1 MILELT
7 ITLAK
12 VLFIVGLTVGFF
24 APVLTWVERKQSA
37 IMQDRIGA
45 NRADIMGFTALGLFH
60 AIADAIKMFT
70 KEDFIPQG
78 ANRFLHTLSPII
90 ALIPAILTF
99 AVVPFGGQYEL
110 WGTKINLVISDLDV
124 GLLFVFAIASIATYG
139 YVIAGW
145 ASNNNWSL
153 LGSMRTASQMISYE
167 VTMGLTIVGVLMVY
181 GTMKLTE
188 IGAAQEDF
196 LNWGDLYKDQDK
208 KWSNIMNIIVNNVF
222 QTDDVQLL
230 TVLKNFFSKRQ
241 DKIEDHKSSKS
252 HTGKRPPRF
261 APGGQS
267 TQMIVGADGSNDKI
281 ILGRSVNLY
290 AAQKLRRV
298 YYSAFSPIPDASA
311 VLPLKPAP
319 LIREHRLYQADW
331 LLRFYGFQLD
341 EILEGTKDDMLDMDH
356 DPKMAWALKNRHLF
370 PVDLNRADKNM
381 LLRVPGLGAVTVKK
395 ILSIRRYANLSWYDL
410 VKMRLPL
417 NKLKPFITVND
428 YKPAIHILDSQNLG
442 LLLKEP
448 KQMELFG
455 ASE

>member
-12 VLFIVGLTVGFF
+12 ILFIIGLTVGFF

-181 GTMKLTE
+181 GTLKLTE

-196 LNWGDLYKDQDK
+196 LNWGFFLQPVGFFMFLAASIAENKRIPFDAPEAESELVAGYFTEYSGLKFGMFFM
-208 KWSNIMNIIVNNVF
+208 SEFIEMVTIGAIVTILFFGAWHIPFLSSATLLSWLDFLGTNWATLALMLIHIGVF
-222 QTDDVQLL
+222 FAKVI
-230 TVLKNFFSKRQ
+230 FFIWFQMTIRW
-241 DKIEDHKSSKS
+241 
-252 HTGKRPPRF
+252 TLPRF
-261 APGGQS
+261 RYDQIMKLGW
-267 TQMIVGADGSNDKI
+267 KI
-281 ILGRSVNLY
+281 L
-290 AAQKLRRV
+290 
-298 YYSAFSPIPDASA
+298 
-311 VLPLKPAP
+311 LPLSLANI
-319 LIREHRLYQADW
+319 LITGLV
-331 LLRFYGFQLD
+331 
-341 EILEGTKDDMLDMDH
+341 ILMVH
-356 DPKMAWALKNRHLF
+356 
-370 PVDLNRADKNM
+370 
-381 LLRVPGLGAVTVKK
+381 
-395 ILSIRRYANLSWYDL
+395 
-410 VKMRLPL
+410 
-417 NKLKPFITVND
+417 
-428 YKPAIHILDSQNLG
+428 
-442 LLLKEP
+442 
-448 KQMELFG
+448 
-455 ASE
+455 

>member
-196 LNWGDLYKDQDK
+196 LNWGFFLQPVGFFMFLAASIAENKRIPFDAPEAESELVAGYFTEYSGLKFGMFFMSEFIEMVTIGAIVTILFFGAWHIPFLPSATLLSWLDFLGTNWANLILMFIHIGVFFAKVIFFIWFQ
-208 KWSNIMNIIVNNVF
+208 MIIRW
-222 QTDDVQLL
+222 TL
-230 TVLKNFFSKRQ
+230 
-241 DKIEDHKSSKS
+241 
-252 HTGKRPPRF
+252 PRF
-261 APGGQS
+261 RYDQIMKLGW
-267 TQMIVGADGSNDKI
+267 KI
-281 ILGRSVNLY
+281 L
-290 AAQKLRRV
+290 
-298 YYSAFSPIPDASA
+298 
-311 VLPLKPAP
+311 LPLSLANI
-319 LIREHRLYQADW
+319 LITGIVI
-331 LLRFYGFQLD
+331 LL
-341 EILEGTKDDMLDMDH
+341 
-356 DPKMAWALKNRHLF
+356 
-370 PVDLNRADKNM
+370 
-381 LLRVPGLGAVTVKK
+381 
-395 ILSIRRYANLSWYDL
+395 
-410 VKMRLPL
+410 
-417 NKLKPFITVND
+417 VN
-428 YKPAIHILDSQNLG
+428 
-442 LLLKEP
+442 
-448 KQMELFG
+448 
-455 ASE
+455 

>member
-12 VLFIVGLTVGFF
+12 ILFIIGLTVGFF

-110 WGTKINLVISDLDV
+110 WGTKVNLVISDLDV

-196 LNWGDLYKDQDK
+196 LNWGFFLQPVGFFMFLAASIAENKRIPFDAPEAESELVAGYFTEYSGLKFGMFFM
-208 KWSNIMNIIVNNVF
+208 SEFIEMVTIGAIVTILFFGAWHIPFLSSATLLSWLDFLGTNWATLALMLIHIGVF
-222 QTDDVQLL
+222 FAKVI
-230 TVLKNFFSKRQ
+230 FFIWFQMTIRW
-241 DKIEDHKSSKS
+241 
-252 HTGKRPPRF
+252 TLPRF
-261 APGGQS
+261 RYDQIMKLGW
-267 TQMIVGADGSNDKI
+267 KI
-281 ILGRSVNLY
+281 L
-290 AAQKLRRV
+290 
-298 YYSAFSPIPDASA
+298 
-311 VLPLKPAP
+311 LPLSLANI
-319 LIREHRLYQADW
+319 LITGLV
-331 LLRFYGFQLD
+331 
-341 EILEGTKDDMLDMDH
+341 IL
-356 DPKMAWALKNRHLF
+356 
-370 PVDLNRADKNM
+370 
-381 LLRVPGLGAVTVKK
+381 AV
-395 ILSIRRYANLSWYDL
+395 
-410 VKMRLPL
+410 
-417 NKLKPFITVND
+417 
-428 YKPAIHILDSQNLG
+428 H
-442 LLLKEP
+442 
-448 KQMELFG
+448 
-455 ASE
+455 

>member
-12 VLFIVGLTVGFF
+12 ILFIIGLTVGFF

-90 ALIPAILTF
+90 AVIPAILTF

-196 LNWGDLYKDQDK
+196 LNWGFFLQPVGFFMFLAASIAENKRIPFDAPEAESELVAGYFTEYSGLKFGMFFMAEF
-208 KWSNIMNIIVNNVF
+208 IEMVTIGAIVTILFFGAWHIPFLSSATLLSWLDFLGTNWATLALMLIHIGVF
-222 QTDDVQLL
+222 FAKVI
-230 TVLKNFFSKRQ
+230 FFIWFQMTIRW
-241 DKIEDHKSSKS
+241 
-252 HTGKRPPRF
+252 TLPRF
-261 APGGQS
+261 RYDQIMKLGW
-267 TQMIVGADGSNDKI
+267 KI
-281 ILGRSVNLY
+281 L
-290 AAQKLRRV
+290 
-298 YYSAFSPIPDASA
+298 
-311 VLPLKPAP
+311 LPLSLANI
-319 LIREHRLYQADW
+319 LITGLV
-331 LLRFYGFQLD
+331 
-341 EILEGTKDDMLDMDH
+341 IL
-356 DPKMAWALKNRHLF
+356 
-370 PVDLNRADKNM
+370 
-381 LLRVPGLGAVTVKK
+381 AV
-395 ILSIRRYANLSWYDL
+395 
-410 VKMRLPL
+410 
-417 NKLKPFITVND
+417 
-428 YKPAIHILDSQNLG
+428 H
-442 LLLKEP
+442 
-448 KQMELFG
+448 
-455 ASE
+455 

>member
-90 ALIPAILTF
+90 AVIPAILTF

-181 GTMKLTE
+181 GTLKLTE

-196 LNWGDLYKDQDK
+196 LNWGFFLQPVGFFMFLAASIAENKRIPFDAPEAESELVAGYFTEYSGLKFGMFFM
-208 KWSNIMNIIVNNVF
+208 SEFIEMVTIGAIVTILFFGAWHIPFLSSATLLSWLDFLGTNWATLALMLIHIGVF
-222 QTDDVQLL
+222 FAKVI
-230 TVLKNFFSKRQ
+230 FFIWFQMTIRW
-241 DKIEDHKSSKS
+241 
-252 HTGKRPPRF
+252 TLPRF
-261 APGGQS
+261 RYDQIMKLGW
-267 TQMIVGADGSNDKI
+267 KI
-281 ILGRSVNLY
+281 L
-290 AAQKLRRV
+290 
-298 YYSAFSPIPDASA
+298 
-311 VLPLKPAP
+311 LPLSLANI
-319 LIREHRLYQADW
+319 LITGLV
-331 LLRFYGFQLD
+331 
-341 EILEGTKDDMLDMDH
+341 ILIVH
-356 DPKMAWALKNRHLF
+356 
-370 PVDLNRADKNM
+370 
-381 LLRVPGLGAVTVKK
+381 
-395 ILSIRRYANLSWYDL
+395 
-410 VKMRLPL
+410 
-417 NKLKPFITVND
+417 
-428 YKPAIHILDSQNLG
+428 
-442 LLLKEP
+442 
-448 KQMELFG
+448 
-455 ASE
+455 

>member
-12 VLFIVGLTVGFF
+12 VLFIIGLTVGFF

-110 WGTKINLVISDLDV
+110 WGTKVNLVISDLDV

-196 LNWGDLYKDQDK
+196 LNWGFFLQPVGFFMFLAASIAENKRIPFDAPEAESELVAGYFTEYSGLKFGMFFM
-208 KWSNIMNIIVNNVF
+208 SEFIEMVTIGAIVTILFFGAWHIPFLSSTTLLSWLDFLGTNWATLALMLIHIGVF
-222 QTDDVQLL
+222 FAKVI
-230 TVLKNFFSKRQ
+230 FFIWFQMTIRW
-241 DKIEDHKSSKS
+241 
-252 HTGKRPPRF
+252 TLPRF
-261 APGGQS
+261 RYDQIMKLGW
-267 TQMIVGADGSNDKI
+267 KI
-281 ILGRSVNLY
+281 L
-290 AAQKLRRV
+290 
-298 YYSAFSPIPDASA
+298 
-311 VLPLKPAP
+311 LPLSLANI
-319 LIREHRLYQADW
+319 LVTGIVI
-331 LLRFYGFQLD
+331 LL
-341 EILEGTKDDMLDMDH
+341 
-356 DPKMAWALKNRHLF
+356 
-370 PVDLNRADKNM
+370 
-381 LLRVPGLGAVTVKK
+381 
-395 ILSIRRYANLSWYDL
+395 
-410 VKMRLPL
+410 
-417 NKLKPFITVND
+417 VN
-428 YKPAIHILDSQNLG
+428 
-442 LLLKEP
+442 
-448 KQMELFG
+448 
-455 ASE
+455 

>member
-196 LNWGDLYKDQDK
+196 LNWGFFLQPVGFFMFLAASIAENKRIPFDAPEAESELVAGYFTEYSGLKFGMFFM
-208 KWSNIMNIIVNNVF
+208 SEFIEMVTIGAIVTILFFGAWHIPFLSSATLLSWLDFLGTNWATLALMLIHIGVF
-222 QTDDVQLL
+222 FAKVI
-230 TVLKNFFSKRQ
+230 FFIWFQMTIRW
-241 DKIEDHKSSKS
+241 
-252 HTGKRPPRF
+252 TLPRF
-261 APGGQS
+261 RYDQIMKLGW
-267 TQMIVGADGSNDKI
+267 KI
-281 ILGRSVNLY
+281 L
-290 AAQKLRRV
+290 
-298 YYSAFSPIPDASA
+298 
-311 VLPLKPAP
+311 LPLSLANI
-319 LIREHRLYQADW
+319 LITGIVI
-331 LLRFYGFQLD
+331 LL
-341 EILEGTKDDMLDMDH
+341 
-356 DPKMAWALKNRHLF
+356 
-370 PVDLNRADKNM
+370 
-381 LLRVPGLGAVTVKK
+381 
-395 ILSIRRYANLSWYDL
+395 
-410 VKMRLPL
+410 
-417 NKLKPFITVND
+417 VN
-428 YKPAIHILDSQNLG
+428 
-442 LLLKEP
+442 
-448 KQMELFG
+448 
-455 ASE
+455 